1 MNHNDIRVYK
11 YNEELEQYEVAI
23 IPAFAKNCE
32 GKINESVSIKYN
44 LYKNNIY
51 DTEDSTKPMELTYT
65 VDDKMNNLI
74 TDKVPMIKEGIL
86 YPYMYVEY
94 GKYLIYAK
102 IMVTFAAI
110 KSNYYKLI
118 FKSLNNVQQIRYNED
133 ETVRFP
139 NLLEVQIPAFH
150 DLILKYITYY
160 TIPQTFDDVVK
171 EYLDADVNELKEEF
185 GNFYIDAFKEFVFG
199 KITEEIEKMK
209 KILGYTN
216 NVHHKLVYDV
226 IKKCLP
232 VLNKRL
238 IPYCE
243 FANRKCE
250 FEFDDATR
258 KIKFTE
264 H

>member
-1 MNHNDIRVYK
+1 MNHNNIRVYK
-11 YNEELEQYEVAI
+11 YNEELERYEVSI
-23 IPAFAKNCE
+23 IPAFEQNRD

-44 LYKNNIY
+44 LFENKIFN
-51 DTEDSTKPMELTYT
+51 TEDSTKPMNLIFT

-74 TDKVPMIKEGIL
+74 TDKVPMIKEGII

-118 FKSLNNVQQIRYNED
+118 FKSLNNVKQIRYNKD
-133 ETVRFP
+133 KTVRFP

-150 DLILKYITYY
+150 DKILKYITYY
-160 TIPQTFDDVVK
+160 TISQTIDDVIK
-171 EYLDADVNELKEEF
+171 EYPDANVNELKEEF
-185 GNFYIDAFKEFVFG
+185 GNFIIDSFKEFVFG

-216 NVHHKLVYDV
+216 NVNHKMIYDV

-232 VLNKRL
+232 TLNKRL

-243 FANRKCE
+243 FANKNCK
-250 FEFDDATR
+250 FVFDNATR
-258 KIKFTE
+258 KIKFVKY
-264 H
+264 